1 MPNCRKVRKI
11 NKRKVVN
18 KHSKWPS
25 EGGNKVVC
33 MEQTDNYYAPEPQIT
48 VCGKI
53 PLTMRYASLAL
64 RTLFRN
70 TSSTIVSHPQSS
82 HCWLI
87 REDQFSP
94 MLLKY
99 LLPMYFLYCSIL
111 LKELQRSS
119 GARSAPCGAPW
130 VSKSTHPRKSG
141 NHVTVRRPPV
151 PSHHRATNVQ
161 SHTFWWI
168 ACLSHTIL

>member
-1 MPNCRKVRKI
+1 MLSTHFCLKWCEAEKADGPLVMNTVATKRFVWSERFIKNNKMPNCKTVHKI
-11 NKRKVVN
+11 NLKKVVN

-70 TSSTIVSHPQSS
+70 TSSTIASHPQNS

-111 LKELQRSS
+111 LKEL
-119 GARSAPCGAPW
+119 
-130 VSKSTHPRKSG
+130 
-141 NHVTVRRPPV
+141 
-151 PSHHRATNVQ
+151 
-161 SHTFWWI
+161 
-168 ACLSHTIL
+168 